1 MSGGGELGGHL
12 LVHGDHHLLLG
23 AHDRVSLLDLVVD
36 PRSELVAQD
45 HGADID
51 QPLLWDLR
59 QVDVVREEV
68 ANVRLVT
75 DEREDA
81 VNGQVL
87 VLRDEQGLDLLV
99 GDVRFSPGKDIL
111 QEVYG
116 HVICTKKAVR
126 QGIFRNLPYGGR

>member
-1 MSGGGELGGHL
+1 M
-12 LVHGDHHLLLG
+12 VHGDHHLLLG

-36 PRSELVAQD
+36 PSSELIAQD

-75 DEREDA
+75 DERENA
-81 VNGQVL
+81 VDGQVL
-87 VLRDEQGLDLLV
+87 VLRDEQGLNLLV
-99 GDVRFSPGKDIL
+99 GDVRFSPRHDVL

-116 HVICTKKAVR
+116 DVICTKKAVR
-126 QGIFRNLPYGGR
+126 QGIFRNLP

>member
-1 MSGGGELGGHL
+1 M
-12 LVHGDHHLLLG
+12 VHGDHHLLLG

-36 PRSELVAQD
+36 PSSELIAQD

-68 ANVRLVT
+68 ANVRLVA

-81 VNGQVL
+81 VDGQVL
-87 VLRDEQGLDLLV
+87 VLRDEQGLNLLV
-99 GDVRFSPGKDIL
+99 GDVRFSPRHDVL

-116 HVICTKKAVR
+116 DVICTKKAVR
-126 QGIFRNLPYGGR
+126 QGIFRNLP